1 MTACA
6 RRRPSGREGTRAGSA
21 AVAVSTARDGR
32 DGRTDGRTTRGAGRD
47 RVAPPSRDPPAS
59 WPPWCPRGPVSSLL
73 EERRFFRLSGSRTRR
88 GVTKP
93 RASPSRSSRVRPRA
107 RDRALL
113 AREQT
118 GGPSRG
124 DLRSRAA
131 RCVHDG
137 RAGAGTND
145 PRATGYSRDRRHR
158 SIEATARSRSGV
170 RSSGR
175 VRARGDARVP
185 RTTRRAGSTARRVTA
200 REVTARGNPR
210 RASDAHGE
218 ERGDGER
225 RARGKSSKSN
235 PPGGALASHSD
246 AMLKKQQQA
255 VGGFVHAAPK
265 KKKVLKE
272 LTPEEDAELR
282 VRLSAPEEARA
293 AIARSRLASPQP
305 ALASSSKRLDSI
317 QFITT
322 ARPRLI
328 DRRPPDPARRKRST
342 CSTRTAAGRSTC
354 ASSRWRCARS
364 GSRLAPRTSRRS

>member
-1 MTACA
+1 LESENTCMTACA

-88 GVTKP
+88 GVPKP

-131 RCVHDG
+131 RCVSTTS

-175 VRARGDARVP
+175 VRARGGRARSAHNETRGIHRTP
-185 RTTRRAGSTARRVTA
+185 RHRTRGHRAGEPT
-200 REVTARGNPR
+200 PR
-210 RASDAHGE
+210 
-218 ERGDGER
+218 ER
-225 RARGKSSKSN
+225 RARRGTRRRRTARAREIVEIE
-235 PPGGALASHSD
+235 PARGRIGVAFGRD
-246 AMLKKQQQA
+246 
-255 VGGFVHAAPK
+255 V
-265 KKKVLKE
+265 
-272 LTPEEDAELR
+272 EEATTGRRR
-282 VRLSAPEEARA
+282 VR
-293 AIARSRLASPQP
+293 
-305 ALASSSKRLDSI
+305 
-317 QFITT
+317 
-322 ARPRLI
+322 
-328 DRRPPDPARRKRST
+328 ARRAEEEEGAEGAHAGGGRGAQGASLRAGGSARRDRSL
-342 CSTRTAAGRSTC
+342 AP
-354 ASSRWRCARS
+354 
-364 GSRLAPRTSRRS
+364 RLAPTRARVVFKTTRFNSIHHDRSSPPHRSSPA

>member
-1 MTACA
+1 LESENTCMTACA

-88 GVTKP
+88 GVPKP

-131 RCVHDG
+131 RCVSTTS

-255 VGGFVHAAPK
+255 VGGFVHAGG
-265 KKKVLKE
+265 
-272 LTPEEDAELR
+272 
-282 VRLSAPEEARA
+282 S
-293 AIARSRLASPQP
+293 
-305 ALASSSKRLDSI
+305 
-317 QFITT
+317 
-322 ARPRLI
+322 
-328 DRRPPDPARRKRST
+328 ARRDRSL
-342 CSTRTAAGRSTC
+342 AP
-354 ASSRWRCARS
+354 
-364 GSRLAPRTSRRS
+364 RLAPTRARVVFKTTRFNSIHHDRSSPPHRSSPA